1 MFASMRSLAAASA
14 LAAVSLAASAPSASA
29 QASLDLDVDF
39 RLPALV
45 LLRCVDDITLVLDA
59 DTLLAAAGVTETTST
74 EAGAE
79 ITESEQQGIF
89 NATGAT
95 LPADDFTNL
104 PVVLNSICSIRAI
117 GAGSTVVVDLTLNET
132 QLQDEGNQGTIVV
145 EFLGGRDGGATLLG
159 EGGVGGFTDSRTTG
173 SVEDFEVDVGG
184 GFSQLAYVDVRF
196 DLNLSQANVEG
207 TYSTLNGNDLF
218 TIQVDTN

>member
-1 MFASMRSLAAASA
+1 MFAFTRSLTPAAA
-14 LAAVSLAASAPSASA
+14 LAAVSIAASAPSASA

-59 DTLLAAAGVTETTST
+59 DTLLAAAGVDETTST
-74 EAGAE
+74 ETGAE
-79 ITESEQQGIF
+79 ITESEQEGIF

-95 LPADDFTNL
+95 LPQSSFTNL

-117 GAGSTVVVDLTLNET
+117 GAGDTVVVDLTLNET
-132 QLQDEGNQGTIVV
+132 QLQDEGNQGTITV
-145 EFLGGRDGGATLLG
+145 EYLGGRDGGETLIG
-159 EGGVGGFTDSRTTG
+159 EGGIGGFTNSESTG
-173 SVEDFEVDVGG
+173 PNGDFEVDVGG
-184 GFSQLAYVDVRF
+184 GFAQLAYVDVRF
-196 DLNLSQANVEG
+196 DLNLELANVEG
-207 TYSTLNGNDLF
+207 TYSTTNGNDLF